1 MKTLNKVP
9 KLPLRQRGMAT
20 ILIIVLTGMALTVTA
35 LGVMYSVR
43 TSQEHQVTVHAATHS
58 QSGVWAAAKAL
69 GLYLERLDEI
79 ALIAFN
85 QDNPLE
91 FYINNNPVVAKVF
104 PLTNAPQRH
113 IRAEISYTDIAAKS
127 TSILE
132 VVYNIPL
139 NGGSKGDELDQKL
152 DATLYFKDLDLSGSI
167 DVKGGDT
174 AIFNVEGD
182 AKLDS
187 ASIIG
192 IKTINAGGDITL
204 GSGIKVDNLY
214 ANGNIT
220 LTGSAN
226 VLTASSL
233 KNITIKSSG
242 TKGVL
247 SANENII
254 ITNGSVSAAN
264 ALGFIEASSGG
275 GNHGTFTAG
284 KTITI
289 KGGGENI
296 VEASAKGNMLLDGG
310 SADIVN
316 TESDISGKQKITTI
330 NANGSVIASEP
341 SQVNA
346 IGNVTINGW
355 GNPSITSKGSVII
368 NTGDLKNIRASGNLT
383 FKGWG
388 SAAGKIGGAL
398 SKEEEGNNNVKVT
411 VTPGLNVDVQPV
423 KVLLME
429 KLSKLSFASPK
440 IDAQS
445 LKESANYIFQAEGRK
460 MKVSVRNINS
470 IPNGDYYIGKYSA
483 QSNDRVDY
491 LCKEVN
497 NSGVCTAP
505 SSYTETQTICQGYS
519 NQNPCFSFSDGAWG
533 VTGKNLAPGIM
544 WFEGNLALTN
554 GGFYN
559 TFIASGN
566 IKTSGGHATTAI
578 NYAGYE
584 TVCLNRYPK
593 NKNARFGTLYP
604 KNLCGSTELIN
615 SSIGNIALLAGGYV
629 GTTFEGGA
637 ISVGASSEILGSVIA
652 GDYLNTSG
660 STTIRGYVLAAGQGS
675 GTTSP
680 LSGSTT
686 IDLRNLPPSYAPS
699 EIPNMGEVNGNG
711 NGGEDGGE
719 DEGEDEGGA
728 FKKVEILWSR
738 YL

>member
-9 KLPLRQRGMAT
+9 KHPLRQRGMAT

-58 QSGVWAAAKAL
+58 QSGVWAAAEAL

-139 NGGSKGDELDQKL
+139 NGGSKGDGLDQELDG
-152 DATLYFKDLDLSGSI
+152 TLYFKDLDLSGSI

-174 AIFNVEGD
+174 EIFNVEGD

-187 ASIIG
+187 ASVIG
-192 IKTINAGGDITL
+192 IKTINAGGDITI

-275 GNHGTFTAG
+275 GKHGTFTAG

-289 KGGGENI
+289 KGGGEDI
-296 VEASAKGNMLLDGG
+296 REASAKGNMLLDGG

-368 NTGDLKNIRASGNLT
+368 NTGNLENIRASGNLT

-388 SAAGKIGGAL
+388 YAAGKIGGAL
-398 SKEEEGNNNVKVT
+398 SKEGGNDRVKVT

-423 KVLLME
+423 KVLLMK

-483 QSNDRVDY
+483 QNNDRVDY

-519 NQNPCFSFSDGAWG
+519 NQNPCFSFSDGTWG

-544 WFEGNLALTN
+544 WFEGNLALTS

-566 IKTSGGHATTAI
+566 IKTSGDHATTAI

-593 NKNARFGTLYP
+593 YENARFGTLYP

-711 NGGEDGGE
+711 NGNGGE
-719 DEGEDEGGA
+719 GEGGA